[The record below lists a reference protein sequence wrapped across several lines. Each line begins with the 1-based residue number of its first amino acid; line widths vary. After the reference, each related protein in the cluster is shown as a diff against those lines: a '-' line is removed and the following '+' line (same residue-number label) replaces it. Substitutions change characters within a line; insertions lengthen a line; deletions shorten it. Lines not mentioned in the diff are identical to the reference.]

1 MRSVTTLL
9 VSLAAV
15 PLILLGTA
23 SDAVAQGGKKPLL
36 SDEIGRVLRLDGT
49 EAAER
54 HFNEIYPAKADHY
67 EIDLNGMT
75 MLAAAQIQANDMTAA
90 EAVFRMVGVLQEGE
104 LAKYVPAA
112 AAAAREERDAVQRD
126 DAKKAEAQK
135 TEPTEFE
142 TGPSRDDLARFFG
155 EYGDPDRQD
164 RQPVPRNLYIFQTCD
179 GFLVAAPI
187 WADVS
192 PWMLKSTG
200 DTSFEHSAYYT
211 FTMNFEV
218 DEEGSA
224 VALIQEGDDVGTEGS
239 RLELIKPLEDPTCWV
254 WRG

>member
-1 MRSVTTLL
+1 M
-9 VSLAAV
+9 
-15 PLILLGTA
+15 
-23 SDAVAQGGKKPLL
+23 
-36 SDEIGRVLRLDGT
+36 
-49 EAAER
+49 
-54 HFNEIYPAKADHY
+54 
-67 EIDLNGMT
+67 
-75 MLAAAQIQANDMTAA
+75 
-90 EAVFRMVGVLQEGE
+90 
-104 LAKYVPAA
+104 
-112 AAAAREERDAVQRD
+112 
-126 DAKKAEAQK
+126 
-135 TEPTEFE
+135 
-142 TGPSRDDLARFFG
+142 
-155 EYGDPDRQD
+155 
-164 RQPVPRNLYIFQTCD
+164 PRNLYIFQTCD